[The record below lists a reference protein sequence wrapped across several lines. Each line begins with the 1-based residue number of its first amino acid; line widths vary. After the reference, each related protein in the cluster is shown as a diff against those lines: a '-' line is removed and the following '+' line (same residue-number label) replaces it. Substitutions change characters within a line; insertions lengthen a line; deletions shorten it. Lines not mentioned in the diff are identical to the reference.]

1 MEGKTNGLCNAGFV
15 VSLGSLFLG
24 LWGLT
29 GLVGVALSA
38 VGRSQAENNGQKTGL
53 GTAGIILG
61 VIGALWCW
69 VMLVIAMETQNV
81 QTDRRRGKCSKL
93 GKSGSSSSASF
104 WLQRCFSFLYHME
117 KTPPHTG

>member
-1 MEGKTNGLCNAGFV
+1 MLYDNIIIASAKERRGKWKGKRTVYALPALSFRW
-15 VSLGSLFLG
+15 GSLFLG

-69 VMLVIAMETQNV
+69 VMLVIAM
-81 QTDRRRGKCSKL
+81 S
-93 GKSGSSSSASF
+93 
-104 WLQRCFSFLYHME
+104 
-117 KTPPHTG
+117 